1 MTFYFYIKR
10 EIDKVDLW
18 VHHSVNEAQALQ
30 FSKPWLPIPFCVNRV
45 TSCGRSLYH
54 GRIRKKRGFTKY
66 RISLKALNLYE
77 FSYLTIIGSNSDEES
92 LNKDSQ
98 PTEVTIIR
106 LKPGHDGGDGTPPK
120 SWLQKR
126 KQGIFRKKTLYKR
139 FPILK
144 WLPRYSIKD
153 FVADLVAGI
162 TVGITLIPQALAY
175 TSIAG
180 LPPEV
185 QFELHTISA

>member
-1 MTFYFYIKR
+1 MAAY
-10 EIDKVDLW
+10 
-18 VHHSVNEAQALQ
+18 
-30 FSKPWLPIPFCVNRV
+30 PFCENRV

-54 GRIRKKRGFTKY
+54 GQIRKKRGFTKY

-98 PTEVTIIR
+98 ATEVTIIR
-106 LKPGHDGGDGTPPK
+106 LKPGHDDGDGTPPK

-144 WLPRYSIKD
+144 WLPRYSTKD

-185 QFELHTISA
+185 QFELHKISA